1 MTSKLTKLKVQDI
14 LKIILSNWVH
24 LLAIY
29 FGFYLTIVGAK
40 IFEGNNYSW
49 SSTLFESLLTI
60 PLLIFVYGL
69 DLLWKFF
76 ATIIIL
82 DIILFSFNQR
92 WIREKLII
100 EWVIIVTPFINAA
113 FEYKYWAWLTISI
126 LFLLTQLYRN
136 KKILKLINK
145 NKNSNQQRVWQNAG

>member
-1 MTSKLTKLKVQDI
+1 MTKLKVQDI
-14 LKIILSNWVH
+14 LKIILSNWIH

-29 FGFYLTIVGAK
+29 FGFYLAIIGSR
-40 IFEGNNYSW
+40 IFEHKNFSW
-49 SSTLFESLLTI
+49 SSILFESLWTI
-60 PLLIFVYGL
+60 PLLIFIYGL

-76 ATIIIL
+76 VTILLL

-92 WIREKLII
+92 WTREKLII
-100 EWVIIVTPFINAA
+100 EWAIIVTPFINAA

-136 KKILKLINK
+136 KQIPKIITE
-145 NKNSNQQRVWQNAG
+145 NKNSNQQRVWQKTG

>member
-1 MTSKLTKLKVQDI
+1 LTKLKVQDI
-14 LKIILSNWVH
+14 LKIILSNWIH

-40 IFEGNNYSW
+40 IFEDNNYSW
-49 SSTLFESLLTI
+49 SSTLFQSLLTI

-69 DLLWKFF
+69 DLLWKFLV
-76 ATIIIL
+76 TIIIL

-92 WIREKLII
+92 WTREKLII
-100 EWVIIVTPFINAA
+100 EWAIIVTPFINAA

-136 KKILKLINK
+136 KQIPKIITE
-145 NKNSNQQRVWQNAG
+145 NKNSNQQRVWQKTG

>member
-1 MTSKLTKLKVQDI
+1 MTKLKIQDI
-14 LKIILSNWVH
+14 LKILLSNWTH

-29 FGFYLTIVGAK
+29 FGFYLTIVGSK
-40 IFEGNNYSW
+40 IFEHNNFSW

-69 DLLWKFF
+69 DLFWKFF
-76 ATIIIL
+76 VTIFVL

-92 WIREKLII
+92 WTKEKLII
-100 EWVIIVTPFINAA
+100 EWAIIVTPFINAA

-126 LFLLTQLYRN
+126 LFLLTQLYRQ
-136 KKILKLINK
+136 KQILKIIDK
-145 NKNSNQQRVWQNAG
+145 RKNSNQQQVWQ